1 MLNVDRLKLTYGRET
16 ILNGVS
22 FQVQAGEV
30 VGLIGANG
38 AGKSSIIEIIA
49 GVLRPTAGSVT
60 LYDVPLQR
68 RRDYQKMIGFVP
80 QTIALTMH
88 LTGRENVRQWGAL
101 KGLSGDA
108 LKREVERVGE
118 LCNLGDFWHKRIT
131 AQSGGMQR
139 RINIAAGLIGS
150 PRLLLL
156 DEPTAGLD
164 KESRAQ
170 ILTAIENI
178 KKTGVM
184 VILSNHDDGEQA
196 QVTDRQFL
204 LQEGLLCDV

>member
-1 MLNVDRLKLTYGRET
+1 
-16 ILNGVS
+16 
-22 FQVQAGEV
+22 
-30 VGLIGANG
+30 
-38 AGKSSIIEIIA
+38 
-49 GVLRPTAGSVT
+49 
-60 LYDVPLQR
+60 
-68 RRDYQKMIGFVP
+68 
-80 QTIALTMH
+80 
-88 LTGRENVRQWGAL
+88 
-101 KGLSGDA
+101 
-108 LKREVERVGE
+108 
-118 LCNLGDFWHKRIT
+118 
-131 AQSGGMQR
+131 MQR